1 MSGPAARIPLS
12 VVVMT
17 RDEAANI
24 GGCLG
29 SLGPFAEVFVVDSG
43 SRDGTAEAAA
53 RAGARVVPFRWNGRY
68 PKKKQWCLDSLPFS
82 HDWVLFVDADE
93 RVPPALAAELAALLR
108 RGPDKAAYLLDSRP
122 VVLGRVLRFGARYR
136 KVALLHRRHCRFPP
150 CPDLGVT
157 TMWEVEGH
165 YQPVVAGPVGR
176 LRSALLH
183 DDAKPPFAWFER
195 HNRYSDWEA
204 HLDHAGGRSALLAG
218 EGPRRRLLKRLFR
231 RLPCRP
237 FLLFLLEYGVRL
249 GFLDGRAGLHHA
261 LARAFYYWQVGYK
274 RDWLAAR
281 EGRAGGAQSSES
293 SSSTS
298 PASALIS
305 SNARRRTGSSGMR

>member
-1 MSGPAARIPLS
+1 MPPVPLS

-17 RDEAANI
+17 RDEAENI
-24 GGCLG
+24 QDCLR
-29 SLGPFAEVFVVDSG
+29 SLEPFAEIFVVDSG
-43 SRDGTAEAAA
+43 SGDDTVRRAYA
-53 RAGARVVPFRWNGRY
+53 AGARVVPFRWDGRY
-68 PKKKQWCLDSLPFS
+68 PKKKQWCLDNLPLR

-93 RVPPALAAELAALLR
+93 RVTPALAGELRGLVC
-108 RGPDKAAYLLDSRP
+108 RGPAAAAYMLDSRP

-136 KVALLHRRHCRFPP
+136 KVALMHRRRCRFPP
-150 CPDLGVT
+150 CPDLGIA

-165 YQPVVAGPVGR
+165 YQPVVDGPVGR
-176 LRSALLH
+176 LRAPLLH
-183 DDAKPPFAWFER
+183 ADAKPPFAWFER

-204 HLDHAGGRSALLAG
+204 HLDHGGRRAALLAG
-218 EGPRRRLLKRLFR
+218 EGPWRRALKRVFR

-237 FLLFLLEYGVRL
+237 GLLFLLEYGLRL

-274 RDWLAAR
+274 RDWLASR
-281 EGRAGGAQSSES
+281 QGQPDDAQSSES